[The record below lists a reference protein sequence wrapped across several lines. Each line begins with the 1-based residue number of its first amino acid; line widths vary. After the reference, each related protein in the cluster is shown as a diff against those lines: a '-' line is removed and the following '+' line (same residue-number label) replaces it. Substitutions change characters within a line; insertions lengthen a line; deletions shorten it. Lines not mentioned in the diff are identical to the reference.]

1 MTDVAESILDHMG
14 EPEPMPIQLVP
25 DGLPKITK
33 FSDIQTKTLE
43 WLWPGRIPLGKLTVL
58 AGDPGLGKSLITVA
72 IATALTEEAKWP
84 DCNEYALGGSVV
96 LLSAEDDE
104 GDTIK
109 PRLMA
114 AGADPEKVY
123 SMDSI
128 IDLGDRKRGFSLDC
142 DIEKLSNV
150 LKTVPDCRLLVI
162 DPISAFMGNVDS
174 HNVADVRGVLAP
186 LTELAQSSRIA
197 VLYVT
202 HLNKGKGTPMSRI
215 SGSGAYVAAARS
227 AMLVGRDPLNPD
239 RRVLVSLKCN
249 LSKEPEGI
257 AYKIKSNTEDLPVV
271 QWEPDFVN
279 VTAEELLGSTTSHQV
294 RDDAK
299 SWLLAELQNGPVSAK
314 EIKADAESCGVAF
327 RTLERA
333 KKDLGVQS
341 KTINGIRKW
350 CLAE

>member
-1 MTDVAESILDHMG
+1 MTDFAESPLDSLG
-14 EPEPMPIQLVP
+14 KPESMLTQLVP

-33 FSDIQTKTLE
+33 FSDIKIKTLE

-162 DPISAFMGNVDS
+162 DPISAFMGKVDS
-174 HNVADVRGVLAP
+174 HNVADVRAW
-186 LTELAQSSRIA
+186 I
-197 VLYVT
+197 
-202 HLNKGKGTPMSRI
+202 
-215 SGSGAYVAAARS
+215 
-227 AMLVGRDPLNPD
+227 
-239 RRVLVSLKCN
+239 
-249 LSKEPEGI
+249 
-257 AYKIKSNTEDLPVV
+257 EDGHV
-271 QWEPDFVN
+271 
-279 VTAEELLGSTTSHQV
+279 
-294 RDDAK
+294 
-299 SWLLAELQNGPVSAK
+299 
-314 EIKADAESCGVAF
+314 
-327 RTLERA
+327 
-333 KKDLGVQS
+333 
-341 KTINGIRKW
+341 KTIAGNGLRPGPSDPTGDGGAATDDDTF
-350 CLAE
+350 LAGISAVASDSQGNTYIASENA